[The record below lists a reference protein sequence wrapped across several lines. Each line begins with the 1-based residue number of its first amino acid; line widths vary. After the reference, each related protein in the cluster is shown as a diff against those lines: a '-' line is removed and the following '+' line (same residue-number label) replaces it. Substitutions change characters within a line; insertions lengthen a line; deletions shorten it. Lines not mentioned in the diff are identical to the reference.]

1 MARLKGFQKLTSVE
15 EALQIFFGALR
26 IDCLETV
33 SVPLSSALSRV
44 LAKDVVAA
52 QDLPRFD
59 RSAMD
64 GYAVRAEDTIL
75 ASQFKLKTLQIVK
88 ADVLEKRQAIQVWTG
103 NPLPEGAD
111 AVVMLEDS
119 RRINDRLDV
128 CVSVTPGENISRKG
142 EDMQKGKV
150 AVEAGTR
157 LRPQHLGL
165 LAALGHT
172 EIDVFEKPQIAILAT
187 GSELAPIGKRLQKDQ
202 VFEVNGLVLSAMCN
216 ELGAE
221 PLVLGIAKD
230 DIEEI
235 SRKLESQLDKADV
248 LLTSGG
254 TSAGRLDLVPDAVN
268 ELGKPGIMIHGV
280 AMRPAMPT
288 ALGIVREKPIIVL
301 PGNPVAAMIGFEVFV
316 RPLILRML
324 GITRESRPLTQ
335 AKMTRGIATTLGRR
349 NFVRVRLLEKDGEFL
364 AEPISARGSAM
375 ISTMTKANGYVVV
388 PENQE
393 GLEQGEQ
400 VQVHIFGNV

>member
-1 MARLKGFQKLTSVE
+1 LARLKGFQKLTSVE

-119 RRINDRLDV
+119 KRIKDRLDV

-268 ELGKPGIMIHGV
+268 GLGKPGIMIHGV

-288 ALGIVREKPIIVL
+288 ALGVVREKPIIVL

-316 RPLILRML
+316 RPLILRLL

>member
-1 MARLKGFQKLTSVE
+1 LARLKGFQKLTSLE
-15 EALQIFFGALR
+15 QALQVFFGALR
-26 IDCLETV
+26 MNQLKTV
-33 SVPLSSALSRV
+33 SVPLPSALSRI
-44 LAKDVVAA
+44 LANDVVAV

-64 GYAVRAEDTIL
+64 GYAVRAEDTFL
-75 ASQFKLKTLQIVK
+75 VSQFKPKTLQIAK
-88 ADVLEKRQAIQVWTG
+88 ADVLEKKQAMQVWTG

-119 RRINDRLDV
+119 KRIKDRIDV
-128 CVSVTPGENISRKG
+128 CVSVTPGENVSRKG
-142 EDMQKGKV
+142 EDIRKGKV

-157 LRPQHLGL
+157 LRPHHLGL
-165 LAALGHT
+165 LAALGHS
-172 EIDVFEKPQIAILAT
+172 EIDVFEKPRIAILAT
-187 GSELAPIGKRLQKDQ
+187 GSELVPIGKRLQKDQ
-202 VFEVNGLVLSAMCN
+202 VFEVNGLVLSAMCC

-221 PLVLGIAKD
+221 PLILGIAKD

-316 RPLILRML
+316 RPLILRLL
-324 GITRESRPLTQ
+324 GITREARPLMQ
-335 AKMTRGIATTLGRR
+335 AKMTRGIATTLGKR

-388 PENQE
+388 PENQD